1 MIALVDVQVVLNRL
15 SWQRVWSIPPAESA
29 VSALAWRPDGRGVY
43 DVMQISYL
51 DTLGVVALAPSTHV
65 DKFQFAHALMK
76 FCMD

>member
-43 DVMQISYL
+43 NVMQISYL
-51 DTLGVVALAPSTHV
+51 DTSSAIALVIDRIES
-65 DKFQFAHALMK
+65 QFAFH
-76 FCMD
+76 D